1 LPLQIST
8 ISLAGTNASEFTF
21 GAGTNCAVNGGAL
34 AVGAQCSVNV
44 TFTPSSMSAQTASIS
59 FSDNVSGSPQTVTL
73 SGTGVGASLSISPMN
88 IGFAPQTLQ
97 IPTASQTV
105 SVRNT
110 GGAPVQ
116 ISSIAM
122 SGTNSADFV
131 EMNNCPGT
139 LNVGAASCTVSV
151 AFRPVAGGV
160 QAANLLIANDAISN
174 PQVVTLAGTG
184 LVPSVVLPGT
194 IPPFSAQLVGTT
206 SAASPIAITNTGN
219 GALSISSSTLSGT
232 NSGDFQQT
240 STCVDNAQH
249 TNMIPAVATCTVNV
263 KFLPQAAGARAA
275 ALNIADNALNS
286 PQTIPL
292 SGAAV
297 DYSVGVVPGAPQS
310 IVVTAGQT
318 ANYNLQ
324 VSPLGGFAGAVN
336 LSCSGAPEL
345 ATCSISQP
353 AVNITGASP
362 VGFSVSVATTAGS
375 ASSAG
380 SIFRVM
386 PGGSSRAFMR
396 KIRPFPRFALGFM
409 AILLSIAGAS
419 GARRVRRV
427 HALLSIPALCLAM
440 LFISA
445 GCGGG
450 GGASGPQSTSTAG
463 TPSGIYALT
472 VTGAVQGVTRTVPL
486 TLDVE

>member
-1 LPLQIST
+1 MRLQ
-8 ISLAGTNASEFTF
+8 
-21 GAGTNCAVNGGAL
+21 
-34 AVGAQCSVNV
+34 
-44 TFTPSSMSAQTASIS
+44 
-59 FSDNVSGSPQTVTL
+59 
-73 SGTGVGASLSISPMN
+73 
-88 IGFAPQTLQ
+88 
-97 IPTASQTV
+97 
-105 SVRNT
+105 
-110 GGAPVQ
+110 
-116 ISSIAM
+116 
-122 SGTNSADFV
+122 
-131 EMNNCPGT
+131 
-139 LNVGAASCTVSV
+139 
-151 AFRPVAGGV
+151 
-160 QAANLLIANDAISN
+160 

-184 LVPSVVLPGT
+184 LVPSVALPGT
-194 IPPFSAQLVGTT
+194 SPPFSTQLVGTT
-206 SAASPIAITNTGN
+206 SVASPIAITNTGN

-249 TNMIPAVATCTVNV
+249 TNMIPAGATCTVNV

-286 PQTIPL
+286 PQTIAL

-380 SIFRVM
+380 AIFRVM
-386 PGGSSRAFMR
+386 PGGSSRDFYAQDSR
-396 KIRPFPRFALGFM
+396 VSSVCARLYGDPF
-409 AILLSIAGAS
+409 
-419 GARRVRRV
+419 VD
-427 HALLSIPALCLAM
+427 
-440 LFISA
+440 
-445 GCGGG
+445 CGGVWG
-450 GGASGPQSTSTAG
+450 EESPAG
-463 TPSGIYALT
+463 TC
-472 VTGAVQGVTRTVPL
+472 AVEHSCSVPRDAVHFGGL
-486 TLDVE
+486 RGRRRR